1 MVLSNGASHA
11 ETQAPHRSRDPP
23 IGCQKRR
30 SSCLSGHCP
39 RVQSVPGIDA
49 AQGQLSLVAPIYSM
63 SRAEPKGTALLHT
76 PADAHAA
83 GEDRDTQMT
92 VPSSISHSVQQTQE
106 WLKALCEAGSY
117 SGEAEAF
124 AALRAVLHQLRDRL
138 TPTEAVDLAAQL
150 PMIVRGVYYE
160 GWQPLR
166 TPEKVR
172 TREDFLAGV
181 RGKLGPH
188 PISPENAT
196 RDVFSLLAQAIDS
209 GEIADVIS
217 QMPAEIKELWPTGM
231 RSWAEV
237 RAHK

>member
-1 MVLSNGASHA
+1 
-11 ETQAPHRSRDPP
+11 
-23 IGCQKRR
+23 
-30 SSCLSGHCP
+30 
-39 RVQSVPGIDA
+39 
-49 AQGQLSLVAPIYSM
+49 
-63 SRAEPKGTALLHT
+63 
-76 PADAHAA
+76 
-83 GEDRDTQMT
+83 MT

-124 AALRAVLHQLRDRL
+124 AVLRAVLHQLRDRL